1 MDDVGSWNGEFGM
14 RKRSSRLKA
23 ESDGNRS
30 QRTEDGIWEVEKNEG
45 RGMTEDKDGMDG

>member
-1 MDDVGSWNGEFGM
+1 M

-30 QRTEDGIWEVEKNEG
+30 QRTEDGRWEVEKMREEG
-45 RGMTEDKDGMDG
+45 